1 MILFL
6 LTFLG
11 STSAHAHQPVVLL
24 DSDTTAAKGPL
35 LLDGT
40 ISFAVR
46 ASFTKAGE
54 KKAFRADLNAGEALA
69 IQYLIVDKKPENTL
83 KNTQLPQ
90 LVVTSPSGKSLT
102 LKITERVKF
111 YEPYG
116 KTNYFYLSR
125 YSAAAGAG
133 TYSFTLTAR
142 AKASVTIAVGE
153 REVPGEVIRGNRPA
167 ATPTPVVATPTPTP
181 STTPSA
187 APTLSATP
195 TPSATPSATPTPT
208 PTPTPTKA
216 GYTMADVKSASTSS
230 KCWSVIDGNVYDLTK
245 WITSHPGGASA
256 IKFLCGI
263 DGTNAFKA
271 QHENQARPAMNLTQY
286 LLGPLT
292 P

>member
-1 MILFL
+1 MILLL

-11 STSAHAHQPVVLL
+11 SSSAQAHQPVVLL
-24 DSDTTAAKGPL
+24 NTDTTAARGPL

-40 ISFAVR
+40 VSFAVR
-46 ASFTKAGE
+46 ASFLKAGE
-54 KKAFRADLNAGEALA
+54 KKAFRADFNAGDVLA

-102 LKITERVKF
+102 LKFTERIKF

-125 YSAAAGAG
+125 YSATAEAG

-142 AKASVTIAVGE
+142 AKSSVTIAVGE
-153 REVPGEVIRGNRPA
+153 REVPGEVIRGMR
-167 ATPTPVVATPTPTP
+167 
-181 STTPSA
+181 
-187 APTLSATP
+187 
-195 TPSATPSATPTPT
+195 PSATPTPT
-208 PTPTPTKA
+208 TVVATPTASPKPTATATPTAIATPTATPSPTPTVTKA
-216 GYTMADVKSASTSS
+216 GYTMADVKSANTSA
-230 KCWSVIDGNVYDLTK
+230 KCWSVIDGYVYDLTK
-245 WITSHPGGASA
+245 WIPVHRGGPQA
-256 IKFLCGI
+256 ITFLCGK
-263 DGTNAFKA
+263 DGTSAFKA
-271 QHENQARPAMNLTQY
+271 QHEGSSGPVSVLQNY

>member
-1 MILFL
+1 MKRAIIALL
-6 LTFLG
+6 VLTFLG

-24 DSDTTAAKGPL
+24 NTDTTAAKGPL

-54 KKAFRADLNAGEALA
+54 KKAFRADLNAGDALA

-83 KNTQLPQ
+83 KNTLLPQ

-102 LKITERVKF
+102 IKFTERTKF

-116 KTNYFYLSR
+116 KTDYLYLSR
-125 YSAAAGAG
+125 YSAAAEAG
-133 TYSFTLTAR
+133 TYSFTLTSR
-142 AKASVTIAVGE
+142 AKSSVTIAVGE

-167 ATPTPVVATPTPTP
+167 ATPTPTPVAATPTASPKP
-181 STTPSA
+181 
-187 APTLSATP
+187 
-195 TPSATPSATPTPT
+195 TPTPT
-208 PTPTPTKA
+208 PTPTATKA
-216 GYTMADVKSASTSS
+216 GYTMADVKSANTSA
-230 KCWSVIDGNVYDLTK
+230 KCWSVIDGYVYDLTK
-245 WITSHPGGASA
+245 WIPVHRGGPQA
-256 IKFLCGI
+256 ITFLCGK
-263 DGTNAFKA
+263 DGTSAFKA
-271 QHENQARPAMNLTQY
+271 QHEGSSGPVSVLSNY